1 MIVIRIELWGAG
13 DSRNLK
19 TLDQLTITNVG
30 FAGYGDICTYE
41 VRHGDRMTTVRHR
54 RSDGALELAR
64 LALAALRDRTE
75 EAT

>member
-1 MIVIRIELWGAG
+1 MIVVRIELWGAG

-19 TLDQLTITNVG
+19 TLDQITITNVG

-41 VRHGDRMTTVRHR
+41 VRHGDRTTTVRHR
-54 RSDGALELAR
+54 RSDGALEVAR
-64 LALAALRDRTE
+64 LALNALRNRTE

>member
-1 MIVIRIELWGAG
+1 MIVVRIELWGAG

-30 FAGYGDICTYE
+30 SVGHGDMCTYE
-41 VRHGDRMTTVRHR
+41 VRHGDRTTTVRHR

-64 LALAALRDRTE
+64 LALTALRNRTE
-75 EAT
+75 EPT